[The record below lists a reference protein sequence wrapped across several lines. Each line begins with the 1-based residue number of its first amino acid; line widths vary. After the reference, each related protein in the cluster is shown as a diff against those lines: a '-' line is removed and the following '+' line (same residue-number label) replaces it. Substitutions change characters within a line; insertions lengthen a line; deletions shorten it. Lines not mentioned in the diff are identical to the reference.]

1 MPGTSPRKKL
11 SAKDDLINEEL
22 MMRLASGKKANV
34 DKKTMR
40 LLTIKNY
47 EKLPEIIKKK
57 QEQ

>member
-1 MPGTSPRKKL
+1 
-11 SAKDDLINEEL
+11 

-57 QEQ
+57 QE